1 MITHA
6 ADFKEEAAT
15 LVKQIQAL
23 LANQVRSQDIC
34 ITARTKHACDRYA
47 SALNDA
53 GIETFNLGNDSGDS
67 DARRACELQRC
78 TVLKGLSSSMCSRWG
93 LTKALCRK

>member
-34 ITARTKHACDRYA
+34 ITARTKHACDHTHQH
-47 SALNDA
+47 SM
-53 GIETFNLGNDSGDS
+53 TP
-67 DARRACELQRC
+67 ELRH
-78 TVLKGLSSSMCSRWG
+78 LI
-93 LTKALCRK
+93 